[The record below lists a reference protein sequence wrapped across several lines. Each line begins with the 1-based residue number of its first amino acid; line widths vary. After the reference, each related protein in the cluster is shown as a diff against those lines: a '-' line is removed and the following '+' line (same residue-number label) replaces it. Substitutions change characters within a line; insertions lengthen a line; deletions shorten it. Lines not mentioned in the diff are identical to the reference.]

1 MDENIKTWLFDIL
14 QSIEEIDSYFES
26 GNRRYDFY
34 INDIKTKRAVERD
47 LEIIGEAVNRI
58 KKAKPDFELT
68 NARQIIATRNKISHA
83 YDSISNE
90 MVWGILINHL
100 PRLRAEIEK
109 MFS

>member
-14 QSIEEIDSYFES
+14 QSIEEIDSYFEP

-83 YDSISNE
+83 YDSISDE